1 MRLIKIN
8 YSFLD
13 ILNCIAKCI
22 LAGFV
27 CDTHT
32 KYIVILPMYHRT
44 IMIIKIIYVIVLV
57 QLKLSS
63 LTALNIKT
71 FYLELIAV
79 KRLYPKTL
87 FFRRV

>member
-1 MRLIKIN
+1 
-8 YSFLD
+8 
-13 ILNCIAKCI
+13 
-22 LAGFV
+22 
-27 CDTHT
+27 
-32 KYIVILPMYHRT
+32 MYHRT
-44 IMIIKIIYVIVLV
+44 IMIIKILSVVALV

-79 KRLYPKTL
+79 KRFYPKTL